1 MIASFLEN
9 LYIYIEY
16 QYIVNMKT
24 LGIQI
29 KVRRLALKIRQ
40 QELADLAGVSINTVV
55 SIERGTG
62 NPRIDTLLSICDVLG
77 LQLITK
83 LKD

>member
-1 MIASFLEN
+1 
-9 LYIYIEY
+9 
-16 QYIVNMKT
+16 VNMKT

-29 KVRRLALKIRQ
+29 KDRRIALKIKQ

-55 SIERGTG
+55 AIERGTG
-62 NPRIDTLLSICDVLG
+62 NPCLRTLLSICDVLG
-77 LQLITK
+77 LQLVTK

>member
-1 MIASFLEN
+1 MGKAAAMPPT
-9 LYIYIEY
+9 YIT

-24 LGIQI
+24 LGEQI
-29 KVRRLALKIRQ
+29 KVRRTVLKIRQ

-55 SIERGTG
+55 AIERGTG
-62 NPRIDTLLSICDVLG
+62 NPSIKTLVSVCDVLG
-77 LQLITK
+77 LQIVTK

>member
-1 MIASFLEN
+1 MK
-9 LYIYIEY
+9 Y

-24 LGIQI
+24 LGEQI
-29 KVRRLALKIRQ
+29 KVRRTVLKIRQ

-55 SIERGTG
+55 AIERGTG
-62 NPRIDTLLSICDVLG
+62 NPRIETLVSVCDVLG
-77 LQLITK
+77 LQIVTK

>member
-1 MIASFLEN
+1 MT
-9 LYIYIEY
+9 YICMKY

-24 LGIQI
+24 LGEQI
-29 KVRRLALKIRQ
+29 KVRRTALKIRQ

-55 SIERGTG
+55 AIERGTG
-62 NPRIDTLLSICDVLG
+62 NPRIETLVSVCDVLG
-77 LQLITK
+77 LQIVTK